1 MNQERIK
8 SLVEVGIFASMAL
21 VLDLIANT
29 WGFVNGG
36 SISIAMLP
44 IFVVAFRRGLKN
56 GLIAGLLLGGLQIL
70 VTRTYFLVPLQFF
83 LDYIA
88 AFIVIGFAGLFPK
101 AISKPIHLVL
111 GIAVATF
118 ARLLAASWAGI
129 AYWSEYIPDGIADID
144 RVFGTAFSS
153 TLITPTLMTWV
164 GSFVYNAAYLI
175 PSAIL
180 CIIIG
185 LVLQKR
191 GILSYHL
198 IAE

>member
-88 AFIVIGFAGLFPK
+88 AFVVIGFAGLFPK
-101 AISKPIHLVL
+101 AITKPIHLVL
-111 GIAVATF
+111 GITVATF
-118 ARLLAASWAGI
+118 ARLIAASWAGI

-198 IAE
+198 ITE

>member
-88 AFIVIGFAGLFPK
+88 AFIVIGFAGFFPK
-101 AISKPIHLVL
+101 AITKPIHLVL
-111 GIAVATF
+111 GIVVATF